1 MFNAITHF
9 NMWVTDQD
17 EALDFYVGKLGL
29 EVNSDIDLDF
39 MRWLTLNVPGRPEQ
53 QIILSAVV
61 PPTVDPDNVERAR
74 DLLAKGLLGTIILST
89 DDVRAT
95 YETLRSRGVE
105 VTQEPVEQDYG
116 IDCEVRDP
124 FGNRIRIG
132 QQASAPADPS
142 AAATTG

>member
-9 NMWVTDQD
+9 NLWVTDQD
-17 EALDFYVGKLGL
+17 EALDFYVGKLGM
-29 EVNSDIDLDF
+29 EVSSDVQLDF
-39 MRWLTLNVPGRPEQ
+39 MRWLTVNPPGAEQ

-61 PPTVDPDNVERAR
+61 PPTVDPDNVERAK
-74 DLLAKGLLGTIILST
+74 DLLAKGLMGTLILST
-89 DDVRAT
+89 DNVRAT
-95 YETLRSRGVE
+95 FETLRSRGVE
-105 VTQEPVEQDYG
+105 ITQEPVEQDWG

-132 QQASAPADPS
+132 QQTAARADPS